1 MNFFSYVVDE
11 YMSGEKEYY
20 YPVIKEQLDIRSEYL
35 GFKYAIIHSNDLLKH
50 DLEI

>member
-1 MNFFSYVVDE
+1 M
-11 YMSGEKEYY
+11 EKEYY

-50 DLEI
+50 DFGDMTIWNKKGE